1 MGEKQVF
8 ADIFVSELE
17 ITWQGILG
25 ALARML
31 VLTQEKHMVHA
42 GSVHDTG
49 PHGNGG
55 GWLVGSI
62 MNQLLSAQQ

>member
-8 ADIFVSELE
+8 ADILLPELE

-25 ALARML
+25 PSATML
-31 VLTQEKHMVHA
+31 VLTQEKHMVHTV
-42 GSVHDTG
+42 SVQDTG
-49 PHGNGG
+49 PHGNGR